1 MGIATQQEQSVR
13 YCYRDL
19 ISKSEHNRLKYIT
32 LRSLLFYSRR
42 QVIHDKPNT
51 YGVINAMTKRKQRCT
66 RATGMKGWFYLGRE
80 VGGRE
85 DRDGEYM

>member
-13 YCYRDL
+13 YCYRDF

-51 YGVINAMTKRKQRCT
+51 YGAINAMTKRKQRCT
-66 RATGMKGWFYLGRE
+66 RAIGMKGWF
-80 VGGRE
+80 
-85 DRDGEYM
+85 